1 PVRVGGNEPAYR
13 TLVVPALDLLAARQ
27 AGIVYRPIPN
37 WAGYYDDELGQP
49 APLAFAPLE
58 NEGLNWVWTFGN
70 EDDAGRSLQQ
80 HKGFGLCWLDL
91 EEVIWERSGYER
103 FDFYGE
109 SKKKTWGGAKD
120 FFRLPRAATEESL
133 TEPPNPYEM
142 RPAPAR
148 ARTRGHVARRHPIPC
163 PARKIFPRLIQ

>member
-1 PVRVGGNEPAYR
+1 MVVDTLNPRHSPVRVGGNEPAYR

-91 EEVIWERSGYER
+91 EEVIFETAGYAKVE
-103 FDFYGE
+103 FYSE
-109 SKKKTWGGAKD
+109 SYIKIHGCANEYVRLTLAAIAEVLIEPAK
-120 FFRLPRAATEESL
+120 
-133 TEPPNPYEM
+133 PYEM

-148 ARTRGHVARRHPIPC
+148 ARTRGHVARRQPIP
-163 PARKIFPRLIQ
+163 